1 MPQRD
6 APDGTPLT
14 LGEEPAY
21 CPTCGAP
28 VRPQLLEDDHRP
40 RLVCPNGHVTWRNPR
55 LVVGTLP
62 VRAGRVFLARRSIE
76 PGAGLW
82 TYPGGFLEVGES
94 AQEGARRE
102 TEEETQLWVEVGRLI
117 GAYSRPHVGV
127 VTLVFNKIDLAAG
140 LPVADTISG
149 PPRLHVSAATGA
161 GLDLLRAHLKDSVS
175 FQTAGNGSISARRR
189 HLEALALARDCVET
203 AARKLEEHRAG
214 ELIAEDLRQGQKA
227 LEEITGIFTADDLLG
242 RIFGSFCIGK

>member
-28 VRPQLLEDDHRP
+28 VSPQLLEDDHRP
-40 RLVCPNGHVTWRNPR
+40 RLVCANGHVTWRNPR

-102 TEEETQLWVEVGRLI
+102 TEEETQLRIEVGRLI

-127 VTLVFNKIDLAAG
+127 VTLIYEASVVGGQPLPGVETIEVRDFGPDEIPWEDLAF
-140 LPVADTISG
+140 T
-149 PPRLHVSAATGA
+149 
-161 GLDLLRAHLKDSVS
+161 
-175 FQTAGNGSISARRR
+175 
-189 HLEALALARDCVET
+189 
-203 AARKLEEHRAG
+203 
-214 ELIAEDLRQGQKA
+214 
-227 LEEITGIFTADDLLG
+227 TADSALRDWVASLPG
-242 RIFGSFCIGK
+242 RGPRFEPELYVTGDAADH